1 MCKVLRIVASTLLA
15 ITLIWWLLSG
25 ANTGWTKTSIATMQS
40 DEITGIDYPT
50 WEKRFVPGVDFIA
63 AGATISLLLLCSSFL
78 PLLKQTKEP

>member
-1 MCKVLRIVASTLLA
+1 VISSLC
-15 ITLIWWLLSG
+15 
-25 ANTGWTKTSIATMQS
+25 MQS

-50 WEKRFVPGVDFIA
+50 WEKRFVPGVDFLA